1 MAVTPNTTFVA
12 GAVLTAS
19 QMNRFGRG
27 LMVAPSFS
35 TTGGTFTAEAQQL
48 TTTFTAVNGRAYLV
62 TYTEPTLS
70 GSASATCT
78 ARLREDSSSGTVMNT
93 STVTL
98 PTAFT
103 TNLTVQTIF
112 TATASGS
119 KTIVATLQAS
129 TGTGTT
135 TRSSV
140 TLRFPIL
147 SVIDIGAA

>member
-12 GAVLTAS
+12 GAILTAA
-19 QMNRFGRG
+19 QMNRQPRG
-27 LMVAPSFS
+27 IMATPASS

-48 TTTFTAVNGRAYLV
+48 TITFTAINGRMYQIV
-62 TYTEPTLS
+62 YFEPTLS

-78 ARLREDSSSGTVMNT
+78 ARLREDSSVGTVINV

-103 TNLTVQTIF
+103 TNLTTQSIF
-112 TATASGS
+112 TAAASAS
-119 KTIVATLQAS
+119 KTVVATLQAS

-135 TRSSV
+135 TRAV
-140 TLRFPIL
+140 ARFPQL
-147 SVIDIGAA
+147 YVIDIGAS